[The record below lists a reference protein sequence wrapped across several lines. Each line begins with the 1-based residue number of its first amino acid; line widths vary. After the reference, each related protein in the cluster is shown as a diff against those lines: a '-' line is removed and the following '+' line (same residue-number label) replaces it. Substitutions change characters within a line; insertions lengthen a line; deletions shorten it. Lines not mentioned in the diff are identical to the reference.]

1 MDESTARRALGKLGY
16 AMRKSRQRTHVPNL
30 DNRGHYM
37 IVDVERNFIVAG
49 ERFDMTLDDIGK
61 WLKKRAK

>member
-1 MDESTARRALGKLGY
+1 MNETSARRALKKLGY
-16 AMRKSRQRTHVPNL
+16 AMRKSRQRSHVPNL

-37 IVDVERNFIVAG
+37 IVSLHDNVVVAG
-49 ERFDMTLDDIGK
+49 DRFDMTLDGIEK